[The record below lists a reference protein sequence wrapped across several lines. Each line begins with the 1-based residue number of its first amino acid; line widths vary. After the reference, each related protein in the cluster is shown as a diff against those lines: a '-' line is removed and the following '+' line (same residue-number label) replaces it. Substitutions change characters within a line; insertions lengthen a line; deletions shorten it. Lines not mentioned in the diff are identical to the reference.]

1 MIVVAVL
8 AAIYILHKQWSGIKP
23 EDKPALYANPA
34 QKPHQNRCE
43 ISFFITSMLAY
54 DIHIPAGGVVV

>member
-23 EDKPALYANPA
+23 EDKPALQIV